1 MKTQEIM
8 TEIFLALSILFLLM
22 SVLPSFRITHWS
34 VKTFDYIRIQLLFI
48 QLIVLIGSFFLFKN
62 ENALIYLSQLV
73 LFISVTYQLHIV
85 LPYLSISFIFKG
97 KESANNDD
105 KSKEIS
111 IISSNVLQ
119 KNQEYHKLIELVRSI
134 EPDILLTTETNKEW
148 EEALKVLED
157 DFSFNHKIALEN
169 RYGMHFY
176 TKLKAIEIKE
186 HFLLSE
192 ETPSIEAELEDN
204 KGNRFVF
211 WGIHPPPPSPTEKPT
226 SKQNDA
232 ELMKVAKLIAET
244 GYPSIVVGDFN
255 DVCWSKSTKLFAK
268 ISKLK
273 DVRLGR
279 GIIGT
284 FPVKLGI
291 FRFPLDLIFASK
303 EITVTQIKRLPEI
316 GSDHLPLLS
325 KFSVLSS
332 SSSTSKKMVA
342 DLKQEADDIIEEGHK
357 AVEEE
362 EGDNS

>member
-1 MKTQEIM
+1 MA
-8 TEIFLALSILFLLM
+8 EIFLILSTLFLLM

-48 QLIVLIGSFFLFKN
+48 QLIVLIGSFFLFNN
-62 ENALIYLSQLV
+62 ENALVYLSQLV
-73 LFISVTYQLHIV
+73 LLISVIYQLFIL
-85 LPYLSISFIFKG
+85 LPYLPVSAIFMR
-97 KESANNDD
+97 KESVNNDAKD
-105 KSKEIS
+105 KEIS

-119 KNQEYHKLIELVRSI
+119 KNNEYHKLIELVRSI

-148 EEALKVLED
+148 EEALKELED
-157 DFSFNHKIALEN
+157 GFSFNQKIALEN

-192 ETPSIEAELEDN
+192 ETPSIEAHLEDD

-232 ELMKVAKLIAET
+232 ELMKVAKLIVGT

-255 DVCWSKSTKLFAK
+255 DVCWSRSIKLFAK

-273 DVRLGR
+273 DVRIGR
-279 GIIGT
+279 GVIGT
-284 FPVKLGI
+284 FPVKPGI
-291 FRFPLDLIFASK
+291 FRFPLDLIFSSK
-303 EITVTQIKRLPEI
+303 GIKVVEIEKLPKI
-316 GSDHLPLLS
+316 GSDHFPVFS

-332 SSSTSKKMVA
+332 NFATAEKIDSDKKEEI
-342 DLKQEADDIIEEGHK
+342 DEIIKEGHK
-357 AVEEE
+357 AVEKE
-362 EGDNS
+362 

>member
-1 MKTQEIM
+1 M
-8 TEIFLALSILFLLM
+8 
-22 SVLPSFRITHWS
+22 
-34 VKTFDYIRIQLLFI
+34 
-48 QLIVLIGSFFLFKN
+48 
-62 ENALIYLSQLV
+62 
-73 LFISVTYQLHIV
+73 
-85 LPYLSISFIFKG
+85 
-97 KESANNDD
+97 
-105 KSKEIS
+105 
-111 IISSNVLQ
+111 
-119 KNQEYHKLIELVRSI
+119 VRSI

-284 FPVKLGI
+284 FPVKPGI
-291 FRFPLDLIFASK
+291 FRFPLDLIFSSK
-303 EITVTQIKRLPEI
+303 GIKVVEIKKLPTI
-316 GSDHLPLLS
+316 GSDHFPIFS

-332 SSSTSKKMVA
+332 NYATTEKIDPEKKDEV
-342 DLKQEADDIIEEGHK
+342 DEIIKEGHI
-357 AVEEE
+357 AVE
-362 EGDNS
+362 DD